1 MHRIFHLLLDRL
13 PQLHFDLRLKLTLP
27 SRAAKEDFPCL
38 RKREFLLEKSQALGR
53 TFAAR
58 LFDSAKKTA
67 HLSQR
72 LIFACLK
79 KQLATRQP
87 RFVMRDDIK
96 RCPEL
101 ARDLVE
107 LYLSTLAC

>member
-1 MHRIFHLLLDRL
+1 MHCIFHLILHRL
-13 PQLHFDLRLKLTLP
+13 PHLHFNLTLKLALP
-27 SRAAKEDFPCL
+27 SRAAEEDFPCL
-38 RKREFLLEKSQALGR
+38 RYREFLLEKSQALGR

-72 LIFACLK
+72 LIFARLK
-79 KQLATRQP
+79 KQLDTRQP

-101 ARDLVE
+101 ARDL
-107 LYLSTLAC
+107 

>member
-58 LFDSAKKTA
+58 FCDSAEKTGD
-67 HLSQR
+67 LSPP
-72 LIFACLK
+72 LICASQK
-79 KQLATRQP
+79 KQLDTPTP
-87 RFVMRDDIK
+87 RFVMRDDIH
-96 RCPEL
+96 RCPDL
-101 ARDLVE
+101 SRDLVE
-107 LYLSTLAC
+107 PHLSTLAG